1 MIVKDIAMNE
11 YDLNKFLNEYAE
23 QDHAERTAAYVE
35 YLDEAWVE
43 HMEEQNRQTSYG
55 FDW

>member
-1 MIVKDIAMNE
+1 MNE

-23 QDHAERTAAYVE
+23 QDRVERTAAYVE

-43 HMEEQNRQTSYG
+43 FMEEQYRQTSYG